1 MLKLIKKIQTIR
13 IEFLELPFFAAL
25 LMLYV
30 GAQLSVRGKSDV
42 NWNPRQSAHAAQ
54 VEEIYLASP
63 LEEEILASEK
73 IWPRHFNE
81 RNVLNDEELP
91 QLYHLTED
99 AAEGWNPT
107 LMSQAR
113 EWSVLM
119 ASAHFEPLR
128 RALAAPP
135 LTRRAD
141 LQTCDPLAR
150 ERLFR
155 ELQLQRAAGSTL
167 APAYDAGLKS
177 LSHCA
182 ASSPV
187 LLFLRFHLELER
199 KKLDKAEALIAELQK
214 LAAHGRR
221 QEWATYFA
229 LRISRSA
236 ELMLA
241 EARGLGKKPQSEL

>member
-1 MLKLIKKIQTIR
+1 MIRFIKKIQTIR
-13 IEFLELPFFAAL
+13 VEFLELPFFAVL
-25 LMLYV
+25 LLLYA
-30 GAQLSVRGKSDV
+30 GAQFALRGKSDA
-42 NWNPRQSAHAAQ
+42 NWNPRPSIHAAQ

-63 LEEEILASEK
+63 LEEEILTSEK

-91 QLYHLTED
+91 QLYHLTDD
-99 AAEGWNPT
+99 AAEGWNPA
-107 LMSQAR
+107 LLGQAR

-119 ASAHFEPLR
+119 ASAHFDTLR
-128 RALAAPP
+128 RALATAPG
-135 LTRRAD
+135 ASD
-141 LQTCDPLAR
+141 LQKCDPLAR

-155 ELQLQRAAGSTL
+155 ELQLQRAEGAVL
-167 APAYDAGLKS
+167 APAYERGLKS
-177 LSHCA
+177 LSLCA

-187 LLFLRFHLELER
+187 LHFLRFHLELER
-199 KKLDKAEALIAELQK
+199 KNLDKAETAIAELQK
-214 LAAHGRR
+214 IAAHGRR

-241 EARGLGKKPQSEL
+241 EARAPEKRPQSGL